1 MEGALAKDAESKLWA
16 WADAAERQALE
27 RIFIQLV
34 RPGEQLDAGEHGSDT
49 RRVAARTEFSEG
61 DWALIHRLA
70 STRLVVV
77 TRRPTGRDTAELAH
91 QALVEKWPQLQR
103 WVEENREFRGWQEEL
118 RRSLQAWQ
126 EQGRP
131 KALALGREQVTE
143 TRRWIDARASEVPVE
158 EAEFVATS
166 AQVQQLA
173 PVGAACSSRAPPCSP
188 SSLSSRCPWPPAT
201 LATAVSSEQRA
212 LAAGRS

>member
-1 MEGALAKDAESKLWA
+1 MAKDAESKLWA

-103 WVEENREFRGWQEEL
+103 WVEENREFRADGRKSCAVPCRRGRSRAARRHWPLAGNRSRRRGGGSTHAPAKYPSRKPSSSPPVL
-118 RRSLQAWQ
+118 RSSSSHPSA
-126 EQGRP
+126 P
-131 KALALGREQVTE
+131 LALRGL
-143 TRRWIDARASEVPVE
+143 RAHRPRL
-158 EAEFVATS
+158 VAVS
-166 AQVQQLA
+166 
-173 PVGAACSSRAPPCSP
+173 
-188 SSLSSRCPWPPAT
+188 
-201 LATAVSSEQRA
+201 LATRNARDSSDAVSSGPGR
-212 LAAGRS
+212 GRS